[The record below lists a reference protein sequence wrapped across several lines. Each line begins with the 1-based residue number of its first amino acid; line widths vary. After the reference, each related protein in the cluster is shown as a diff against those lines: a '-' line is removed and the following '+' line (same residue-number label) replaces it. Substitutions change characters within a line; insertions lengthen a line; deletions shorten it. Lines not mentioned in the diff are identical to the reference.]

1 MGWGSFDP
9 RGLRRA
15 GYAAKQGR
23 MTNADFNRLKR
34 GVYVSAASAFVE
46 NMTGSP
52 QLVKNFEALEE
63 KLRLKVIQTAIK
75 PLVRQSVRVWKTEI
89 SQAKSS
95 GRSNAFRRKFAG
107 VSLRKALAKSI
118 KAVMPSGRGEKSL
131 RGYGILKGTATK
143 HGKRGQAVTN
153 AGQAMWLEWG
163 TKERQHKSG
172 KSTGKM
178 EPLTQVRRKI
188 KAMQPQA
195 RRVFAEALRQ
205 SIAAQGQN
213 RITATQ
219 GRQMFERFAK

>member
-1 MGWGSFDP
+1 MDT
-9 RGLRRA
+9 RHC
-15 GYAAKQGR
+15 
-23 MTNADFNRLKR
+23 D
-34 GVYVSAASAFVE
+34 VE
-46 NMTGSP
+46 
-52 QLVKNFEALEE
+52 QLIFLCRV
-63 KLRLKVIQTAIK
+63 
-75 PLVRQSVRVWKTEI
+75 QSETF
-89 SQAKSS
+89 
-95 GRSNAFRRKFAG
+95 G
-107 VSLRKALAKSI
+107 
-118 KAVMPSGRGEKSL
+118 
-131 RGYGILKGTATK
+131 
-143 HGKRGQAVTN
+143 
-153 AGQAMWLEWG
+153 LEWG